1 MTKEIELYA
10 KKALKALPKFLRH
23 DTIVAETIKCVLF
36 QWVWENKLIPIPN
49 YKPPHRSEEPLALV
63 ALNNK
68 GEIIYGFAIAPV
80 ITLRGIKALKAIEAK
95 AKYFITF
102 SSLKKKVEESRF
114 FLDPEVIHLHIEN

>member
-1 MTKEIELYA
+1 MTKEIKLYA

-36 QWVWENKLIPIPN
+36 QWVWENKLIPVPN

>member
-36 QWVWENKLIPIPN
+36 QWVWENKLIPVPN

-80 ITLRGIKALKAIEAK
+80 ITLRGIKTLKAIEAK

>member
-36 QWVWENKLIPIPN
+36 QWVWENKLIPVPN